1 MWTVFYLAT
10 EEAAEHGFGL
20 NFDILEAN
28 IINLALLLGIL
39 VYYGGQVVGKI
50 LNERRAKIEAEI
62 QEAESRASKAASE
75 LAKAQQNLA
84 QAQEEAKQILASGE
98 QTSQRVK
105 EEILAKG
112 KAEVERMKATAAADV
127 STEQDKAIAEL
138 RQRTVALALE
148 RVEGQLKERLDD
160 HKQERLIDRCIGQ
173 LGG

>member
-10 EEAAEHGFGL
+10 EEAEGGFGL

-62 QEAESRASKAASE
+62 QEAESRAAKAASE
-75 LAKAQQNLA
+75 LAESQQKLA
-84 QAQEEAKQILASGE
+84 QAKEEAKQILATGE
-98 QTSQRVK
+98 QTAQRVK
-105 EEILAKG
+105 EEILTKG

-127 STEQDKAIAEL
+127 SSEQDKAIASL
-138 RQRTVALALE
+138 RQRTVALAIT

-160 HKQERLIDRCIGQ
+160 SKQERLIDRCIGQ